1 MKVKEIARTANIAWS
16 PASHH
21 PIYLAAGTAAQQLD
35 ATFSTSAAL
44 EIFALDLTSGDRE
57 MPVKGTLSSE
67 HRFHKLVWGTLGMEK
82 EETPSGVLVGGTDSG
97 NLVVWNPDKILN
109 GETEDVI
116 LFQSDKHTGAVQALD
131 INPFQ
136 PNLLASGAS
145 DSEIYVWDLNNP
157 DNTHTPGAK
166 SLPPDNISCLAW
178 NRQVQHILA
187 STSPCGRCVVWDL
200 RKNEPIIKVSDQG
213 SMVITIYLVLH

>member
-1 MKVKEIARTANIAWS
+1 MYILYVN
-16 PASHH
+16 
-21 PIYLAAGTAAQQLD
+21 Y
-35 ATFSTSAAL
+35 TFL
-44 EIFALDLTSGDRE
+44 I
-57 MPVKGTLSSE
+57 SS
-67 HRFHKLVWGTLGMEK
+67 
-82 EETPSGVLVGGTDSG
+82 
-97 NLVVWNPDKILN
+97 
-109 GETEDVI
+109 
-116 LFQSDKHTGAVQALD
+116 GAVQALGF
-131 INPFQ
+131 NPFQ

-157 DNTHTPGAK
+157 DNPLTPGAK

-213 SMVITIYLVLH
+213 SMVCGNCSLIKF

>member
-1 MKVKEIARTANIAWS
+1 MKRIPCFQAMCCAYQYPHDMSRNTK
-16 PASHH
+16 
-21 PIYLAAGTAAQQLD
+21 Y
-35 ATFSTSAAL
+35 
-44 EIFALDLTSGDRE
+44 
-57 MPVKGTLSSE
+57 
-67 HRFHKLVWGTLGMEK
+67 EK
-82 EETPSGVLVGGTDSG
+82 EKE
-97 NLVVWNPDKILN
+97 
-109 GETEDVI
+109 VI
-116 LFQSDKHTGAVQALD
+116 KCESIKYHVAFLGAVQALD
-131 INPFQ
+131 LNPFQ

-157 DNTHTPGAK
+157 DNPLTPGAK

-213 SMVITIYLVLH
+213 SMVCSVTFVKLKLQTSCREVQRCGCAILALDNAYIWLRFQATSVKFHQLLFSPC